1 MGGAKIGYLV
11 PVKYNSKSFKNT
23 ICRLYFVDELERI
36 KYVKLFSEKND
47 DEDIV
52 TSCVNVEAVSIKS
65 NNDDSFDYF
74 SVIRVRLANTYRS
87 TGVVVRF
94 NDNNITYDEKLNS
107 CIQKSSQSIS
117 SINMIKKKKIAC
129 QK

>member
-1 MGGAKIGYLV
+1 
-11 PVKYNSKSFKNT
+11 
-23 ICRLYFVDELERI
+23 
-36 KYVKLFSEKND
+36 VKLFSEKND